1 MPVFG
6 ACFFARSFCRYA
18 KVQRLCERAKGNA
31 SFYSLSCEY
40 IYNVRAYIYNKLFI
54 IPSSPSFPCSS
65 LFPSFPTL
73 LIFCEFAPNRP
84 AARKFAN
91 YEAFKIPLSVLMQA
105 FVLIFGFVF
114 FCSLLFRLPLSVART
129 DLGVFPSLVSLFSVE
144 HIS

>member
-65 LFPSFPTL
+65 LFSFL
-73 LIFCEFAPNRP
+73 SHFAHILRICANRP

-91 YEAFKIPLSVLMQA
+91 YEAFKIPLSVLVQT
-105 FVLIFGFVF
+105 FVLVFGFVF

-129 DLGVFPSLVSLFSVE
+129 DHSVFSSLVSLFSVE